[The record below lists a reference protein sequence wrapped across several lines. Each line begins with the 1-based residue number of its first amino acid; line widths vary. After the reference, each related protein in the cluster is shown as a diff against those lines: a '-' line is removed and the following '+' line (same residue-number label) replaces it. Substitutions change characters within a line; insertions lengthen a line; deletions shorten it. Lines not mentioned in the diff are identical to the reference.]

1 MGRYPTYKLGGV
13 LALTFQVPSKHRKDP
28 MNVATYLVISSNNA
42 LEKYNHSRDKE
53 IFEYYVLIFSSFMTI
68 CAFVAKYNA
77 ALCLILLLN
86 ISYIRIDDYPATTC
100 RLKIVS
106 RQPKD
111 TLIPPPPR
119 LQICSKHEAC
129 YHRSKATRYQ

>member
-53 IFEYYVLIFSSFMTI
+53 IFEYYVLIFSSFM
-68 CAFVAKYNA
+68 KN
-77 ALCLILLLN
+77 
-86 ISYIRIDDYPATTC
+86 R
-100 RLKIVS
+100 K
-106 RQPKD
+106 
-111 TLIPPPPR
+111 
-119 LQICSKHEAC
+119 
-129 YHRSKATRYQ
+129 